1 MAIGQE
7 PSGLSPDDGRAGAD
21 RRRAVRLAVAG
32 VAILVA
38 VLFMSQN
45 NDEVDLNFLVFE
57 VTTRVWV
64 GLLVTLVLG
73 ALLGQAVEAMWG
85 RRRRR
90 RAES

>member
-7 PSGLSPDDGRAGAD
+7 PSGLSPDDSRAGAD
-21 RRRAVRLAVAG
+21 RRRVVRLAVAG

-38 VLFMSQN
+38 VLFMAQN
-45 NDEVDLNFLVFE
+45 NDEVELTFLVVE

-73 ALLGQAVEAMWG
+73 ALLGQAVEAMWT

-90 RAES
+90 RAGS

>member
-7 PSGLSPDDGRAGAD
+7 PSGLSPDEGRAGAD

-32 VAILVA
+32 ITILVA
-38 VLFMSQN
+38 VLFMAQN
-45 NDEVDLNFLVFE
+45 NDEVELTFLVFE

-64 GLLVTLVLG
+64 GLLVALVLG
-73 ALLGQAVEAMWG
+73 AFLGRAVEAMWA

-90 RAES
+90 RAGS

>member
-1 MAIGQE
+1 MAIGQD

-38 VLFMSQN
+38 VLFMAQN